1 MERNDLEFEQ
11 ALAEAEKLLNWAAR
25 DDAADK
31 EAELDRILAEFGGG
45 KKKDEERPS
54 VPLSEALA
62 EDKDE
67 SEEEPFDLSMLAPQG
82 VKLQTVLEQTVSSV
96 LEEEEAILPPKRR
109 GLFSRKSVVETEQL
123 YEKHDKEEAPPPP
136 PNEEPEDENTDIF
149 DTFPTEEESFE
160 DVAADYRDL
169 THELR
174 EASGAALLVTVLM
187 WIPLL
192 LDRFG
197 LMPALYREERLL
209 HCLPYF
215 IALALTCVLAR
226 DVFVFAFERLRE
238 KAVSFELLSSLT
250 AIAALADTALS
261 FFFPARST
269 IIPFHAVAALS
280 LTAALWGRS
289 LLFSSMYDTFRL
301 AAAGDAS
308 YLVTMT
314 MGGAAKRRGESRGF
328 VHCAQSDDVSAHWQA
343 LLLPVV
349 LAATL
354 VFALLSTAQGRDWT
368 LFFWNWT
375 ALLSAGN
382 MLAFPLVYSLPFRSL
397 TKRFFKSGAALGGYV
412 GADLLRRSNCM
423 ILTDGD
429 LFPPGTVELTGPKT
443 YGEERRKAVAYA
455 AAMMREAS
463 CGLSRIFDAL
473 LDAEG
478 ALPPRVDDLN
488 FFEDG
493 GLGAT
498 IHGEAVLLG
507 TAGFLRRM
515 GVILPNGLKL
525 KTGIFLS
532 VDKELIAVFSAK
544 YLAAE
549 NVDWALHSLKRN
561 AITPVLA
568 VRDANITPGLLKRKF
583 GTDAKAVYPKM
594 ATRLALSEK
603 EGVKPCALIFREGL
617 MPFAEVT
624 IGAKRLVRAV
634 KRGNRVS
641 LIGSVLSTLLA
652 FYLTFVGAYATLTA
666 ETMALY
672 LLLWSFA
679 ALVDAALVDRY

>member
-31 EAELDRILAEFGGG
+31 EAELDRILAEFGS
-45 KKKDEERPS
+45 KKKGEEHRS

-62 EDKDE
+62 EEKE
-67 SEEEPFDLSMLAPQG
+67 EAEEELPDLSMLAPQG

-109 GLFSRKSVVETEQL
+109 GLFSRKPIVETEQL
-123 YEKHDKEEAPPPP
+123 YEKEEESETPPPP

-149 DTFPTEEESFE
+149 DTFPAEEDAVE
-160 DVAADYRDL
+160 DVAQDYRSL
-169 THELR
+169 AHELK
-174 EASGAALLVTVLM
+174 EAGGASLFITALM
-187 WIPLL
+187 WIAQL

-209 HCLPYF
+209 NCLPYF
-215 IALALTCVLAR
+215 VALVFVCILSR
-226 DVFVFAFERLRE
+226 DVFVYAFERLKE
-238 KAVSFELLSSLT
+238 KAVCFELLASLT
-250 AIAALADTALS
+250 AVSALADTAFS
-261 FFFPARST
+261 FFFPRTAAL
-269 IIPFHAVAALS
+269 PFHAVAALS
-280 LTAALWGRS
+280 LTVSLWGRY

-328 VHCAQSDDVSAHWQA
+328 VHCAQAPDVSERWQT

-349 LAATL
+349 LTATL
-354 VFALLSTAQGRDWT
+354 VFAVLSTLQNRDWT
-368 LFFWNWT
+368 LFFFNWT

-382 MLAFPLVYSLPFRSL
+382 MLAFPLVYSLPLRTL

-423 ILTDGD
+423 ILTDSD

-443 YGEERRKAVAYA
+443 YGEERSKAVAYA
-455 AAMMREAS
+455 AAMMREAN
-463 CGLSRIFDAL
+463 CGLQRIFDTL

-498 IHGEAVLLG
+498 IHGESVLLG

-532 VDKELIAVFSAK
+532 VDKELVAVFSAK

-561 AITPVLA
+561 AVTPVLA

-583 GTDAKAVYPKM
+583 GTDAKAVFPKM

-652 FYLTFVGAYATLTA
+652 FYLTFVAAYATLRA
-666 ETMALY
+666 EMMALY
-672 LLLWSFA
+672 LLLWAFA
-679 ALVDAALVDRY
+679 ALVDAVIVDRY

>member
-11 ALAEAEKLLNWAAR
+11 ALAEAEKMLNWAAR

-31 EAELDRILAEFGGG
+31 EAELERILAEFGSG
-45 KKKDEERPS
+45 KKSDEEHHTVPLSKALAEEKDEE
-54 VPLSEALA
+54 
-62 EDKDE
+62 
-67 SEEEPFDLSMLAPQG
+67 EEELPDLSMLAPKG

-109 GLFSRKSVVETEQL
+109 GLFSRKPIAETEQL
-123 YEKHDKEEAPPPP
+123 YEKRDEEETPPPP
-136 PNEEPEDENTDIF
+136 PNEEPEDEQTDVF
-149 DTFPTEEESFE
+149 DTFPAEEESFE

-169 THELR
+169 ARELR
-174 EASGAALLVTVLM
+174 EASGAALLVTALM

-197 LMPALYREERLL
+197 LMPALYCEERLL
-209 HCLPYF
+209 NCLPYF
-215 IALALTCVLAR
+215 IALALVCVLAR
-226 DVFVFAFERLRE
+226 DVFAFGFARIRE
-238 KAVSFELLSSLT
+238 KAFTFELFASLT
-250 AIAALADTALS
+250 AIAALADTAVY
-261 FFFPARST
+261 FFFPARSAA
-269 IIPFHAVAALS
+269 PFHAVAALT

-314 MGGAAKRRGESRGF
+314 VGGAAKRKGESRGF
-328 VHCAQSDDVSAHWQA
+328 VHCAQADDVSARWQA
-343 LLLPVV
+343 LLLPVIA
-349 LAATL
+349 AATL
-354 VFALLSTAQGRDWT
+354 VFALLSTLQVRDWT
-368 LFFWNWT
+368 LFSWNWT
-375 ALLSAGN
+375 ALLCAGA
-382 MLAFPLVYSLPFRSL
+382 MLAFPLVYALPFKGL

-423 ILTDGD
+423 ILTDSD

-443 YGEERRKAVAYA
+443 YGEERSKAVAYA
-455 AAMMREAS
+455 AAMMREAN
-463 CGLSRIFDAL
+463 CGLRRVFDAL

-498 IHGEAVLLG
+498 IHGESVLLG

-515 GVILPNGLKL
+515 GVILPSGLKL

-568 VRDANITPGLLKRKF
+568 VRDANISPALLKRKF

-634 KRGNRVS
+634 KRGNRTS
-641 LIGSVLSTLLA
+641 LIGSILSVLLA

-666 ETMALY
+666 ETMAIY
-672 LLLWSFA
+672 LLLWAFA
-679 ALVDAALVDRY
+679 ALVDALMVDRY